1 MERRPP
7 TTDGSAGL
15 LARADLT
22 AQRSPRGT
30 SAREGL
36 LVITMAGLMFTLL
49 AVIFQM
55 SRLEWGGLI
64 GAAVA
69 LLFSALLPFV
79 AIARRRHERAH
90 PRGYGRRLAVA
101 GVWAVLVAG
110 VGGFLWRSDLVEIA
124 APAWLTTLVALAAV
138 IPMAA
143 LGLSLLRATR

>member
-22 AQRSPRGT
+22 AQRSPRDT

-36 LVITMAGLMFTLL
+36 LVIAMAGLAFTLL

-64 GAAVA
+64 GAGTA

-79 AIARRRHERAH
+79 AVARRRNERAH
-90 PRGYGRRLAVA
+90 PRGYGRRLAAA
-101 GVWAVLVAG
+101 GAWATLVAG
-110 VGGFLWRSDLVEIA
+110 VGGFLWRSYLVEIA

-138 IPMAA
+138 VPMAG
-143 LGLSLLRATR
+143 LGLSLVRAAR

>member
-1 MERRPP
+1 MQRRPP
-7 TTDGSAGL
+7 ITDGPGGL
-15 LARADLT
+15 LARADRT
-22 AQRSPRGT
+22 ARRAPHDT

-36 LVITMAGLMFTLL
+36 LVIAMAALAFTLL

-64 GAAVA
+64 GAGAV
-69 LLFSALLPFV
+69 LLFLALLPFV
-79 AIARRRHERAH
+79 AVARRRNERVH

-124 APAWLTTLVALAAV
+124 TPAWLTTLVALAAV
-138 IPMAA
+138 APMAG
-143 LGLSLLRATR
+143 LGLSLVRAAR

>member
-22 AQRSPRGT
+22 AQRSPRDT
-30 SAREGL
+30 STREGL
-36 LVITMAGLMFTLL
+36 LVIAIAGLVFSLL

-55 SRLEWGGLI
+55 GRLEWGGLI

-79 AIARRRHERAH
+79 AVARRRHERAH
-90 PRGYGRRLAVA
+90 PRGHGRRLAVA

-138 IPMAA
+138 IPMAG
-143 LGLSLLRATR
+143 LGLSLVRATR

>member
-1 MERRPP
+1 MQRRPP
-7 TTDGSAGL
+7 ITDGPGGL
-15 LARADLT
+15 LARADRT
-22 AQRSPRGT
+22 ARRAPHDT

-36 LVITMAGLMFTLL
+36 LVIAMAALAFTLL

-110 VGGFLWRSDLVEIA
+110 VGGFLWRLGLVEIA

-138 IPMAA
+138 IPMAG
-143 LGLSLLRATR
+143 LGLSLVRASR

>member
-1 MERRPP
+1 MI
-7 TTDGSAGL
+7 A
-15 LARADLT
+15 
-22 AQRSPRGT
+22 
-30 SAREGL
+30 
-36 LVITMAGLMFTLL
+36 MAGLVFTLL

-55 SRLEWGGLI
+55 SRLGWGGLI

-79 AIARRRHERAH
+79 AVARRRHERAH
-90 PRGYGRRLAVA
+90 PRGHERRLAVA

-143 LGLSLLRATR
+143 LGLSLVRASR

>member
-1 MERRPP
+1 MI
-7 TTDGSAGL
+7 A
-15 LARADLT
+15 
-22 AQRSPRGT
+22 
-30 SAREGL
+30 
-36 LVITMAGLMFTLL
+36 IAGLMFVML
-49 AVIFQM
+49 AVTFRVRWM
-55 SRLEWGGLI
+55 EWGGLI

-110 VGGFLWRSDLVEIA
+110 VGGFLWRSGLVEIA

-138 IPMAA
+138 IPMAG
-143 LGLSLLRATR
+143 LGLSLVRTTR

>member
-1 MERRPP
+1 MQRRPP
-7 TTDGSAGL
+7 SSDGPGGL
-15 LARADLT
+15 LARADRT
-22 AQRSPRGT
+22 AWRAPHDT
-30 SAREGL
+30 STREGL
-36 LVITMAGLMFTLL
+36 LVIAMAGLAFTLL

-64 GAAVA
+64 GAGTA

-79 AIARRRHERAH
+79 AVTRRRNERAH
-90 PRGYGRRLAVA
+90 PRGYGRHLAVA

-138 IPMAA
+138 VPMAG
-143 LGLSLLRATR
+143 LGLNLVRAAR